1 MRLALTIEYEGTRY
15 HGFQS
20 QASAPTIQ
28 GELERAIRHLTGE
41 RIRVQAAGRTDAG
54 VHALAQVIAFD
65 TAAAHPPHTF
75 IRALNHWLPHDI
87 AVKNA
92 HVAPADFDPRRH
104 ARRRAYRYRIL
115 NAPTR
120 SPLARRFACH
130 IPQPL
135 DVPHMQA
142 AAVLFLGEHDFSR
155 FAPPLPPGKSP
166 VRAVFSAS
174 VRQTREQSG
183 AEIIFDVAA
192 NAFLRRQVR
201 RMAGALA
208 DIGLGKL
215 TIPDLQ
221 TLIANPADADA
232 IKPARALPPQGL
244 CLVSVQY
251 DNFTP

>member
-28 GELERAIRHLTGE
+28 GELERAIRQLTGE

-54 VHALAQVIAFD
+54 VHALAQVVAFD
-65 TAAAHPPHTF
+65 TTAAHPPHTF
-75 IRALNHWLPHDI
+75 VRALNHHLPADI
-87 AVKNA
+87 AVKSA
-92 HVAPADFDPRRH
+92 RVAPADFDPRRH

-135 DVPHMQA
+135 DVPHMQT
-142 AAVLFLGEHDFSR
+142 AAVLFLGAHDFTR

-166 VRAVFSAS
+166 IRAVFSAS
-174 VRQTREQSG
+174 IRQ
-183 AEIIFDVAA
+183 ADPEIIFDVAA

-221 TLIANPADADA
+221 TLIANHADADA

>member
-20 QASAPTIQ
+20 QASAPTVQ
-28 GELERAIRHLTGE
+28 AELERAIRQLTGAPA
-41 RIRVQAAGRTDAG
+41 RVHAAGRTDAG

-65 TAAAHPPHTF
+65 TAAAHPPATVV
-75 IRALNHWLPHDI
+75 RALNHWLPPDI
-87 AVKNA
+87 AVKSA
-92 HVAPADFDPRRH
+92 SVAPAHFDPRRH

-115 NAPTR
+115 NAPAR

-135 DVPHMQA
+135 NVPQMQA
-142 AAVLFLGEHDFSR
+142 AAALFLGEHDFIR
-155 FAPPLPPGKSP
+155 FAAPLPPGKSP
-166 VRAVFSAS
+166 VRAVSAAS
-174 VRQTREQSG
+174 ITQAG
-183 AEIIFDVAA
+183 AEIVFDVAA

-201 RMAGALA
+201 RMAGVLA

-221 TLIANPADADA
+221 TLLTAPRGA
-232 IKPARALPPQGL
+232 IIDKLARSLPPQGL
-244 CLVSVQY
+244 CLVSVEY

>member
-20 QASAPTIQ
+20 QTSAPTIQ
-28 GELERAIRHLTGE
+28 AELERAIRQLTGAPAG
-41 RIRVQAAGRTDAG
+41 VHAAGRTDAG
-54 VHALAQVIAFD
+54 VHALAQVVAFD
-65 TAAAHPPHTF
+65 TTAAHPPATVV
-75 IRALNHWLPHDI
+75 RALNHWLPPDI
-87 AVKNA
+87 AVKSA
-92 HVAPADFDPRRH
+92 SVAPADFDPRRH

-115 NAPTR
+115 NAPAR

-135 DVPHMQA
+135 NVPDMQA
-142 AAVLFLGEHDFSR
+142 AAALFVGEHDFTR
-155 FAPPLPPGKSP
+155 FAAPLPPGKSP
-166 VRAVFSAS
+166 VRAVSAAAI
-174 VRQTREQSG
+174 RQSG
-183 AEIIFDVAA
+183 AEIVFDVAA

-221 TLIANPADADA
+221 TLLTAPRGA
-232 IKPARALPPQGL
+232 IIDKLARSLPPQGL
-244 CLVSVQY
+244 CLISVEY

>member
-28 GELERAIRHLTGE
+28 GELERAIRRLTGE
-41 RIRVQAAGRTDAG
+41 PARVHAAGRTDAG

-65 TAAAHPPHTF
+65 TAAAHPPQTYV
-75 IRALNHWLPHDI
+75 RALNHYLPPDI
-87 AVKNA
+87 AVKSA
-92 HVAPADFDPRRH
+92 SVAPAHFDPRRH

-115 NAPTR
+115 TGPAR

-135 DVPHMQA
+135 DIPQMQA
-142 AAVLFLGEHDFSR
+142 AAALFLGEHDFTR

-166 VRAVFSAS
+166 VRAVSRATI
-174 VRQTREQSG
+174 RQAG
-183 AEIIFDVAA
+183 PEIIFDVAA

-221 TLIANPADADA
+221 TLLANPADDA
-232 IKPARALPPQGL
+232 IIKPTRSLPPQGL
-244 CLVSVQY
+244 CLINIEY
-251 DNFTP
+251 DNFNP

>member
-28 GELERAIRHLTGE
+28 AELERAIRQLTGAPA
-41 RIRVQAAGRTDAG
+41 RVHAAGRTDAG

-65 TAAAHPPHTF
+65 TAAAHPPATVV
-75 IRALNHWLPHDI
+75 RALNHWLPPDI
-87 AVKNA
+87 AVKSA
-92 HVAPADFDPRRH
+92 SVAPAHFDPRRH
-104 ARRRAYRYRIL
+104 AIRRAYRYRIL

-130 IPQPL
+130 IPQPV
-135 DVPHMQA
+135 DVPQMQA
-142 AAVLFLGEHDFSR
+142 AAALFLGEHDFTR

-166 VRAVFSAS
+166 IRAVSAAS
-174 VRQTREQSG
+174 ITQAG
-183 AEIIFDVAA
+183 AEIVFDVAA

-215 TIPDLQ
+215 TIPDIQ
-221 TLIANPADADA
+221 TLLTAPRGA
-232 IKPARALPPQGL
+232 IIDKPARSLPPQGL
-244 CLVSVQY
+244 CLVSVEY

>member
-20 QASAPTIQ
+20 QASAPTVQ
-28 GELERAIRHLTGE
+28 AELERAIRQLTGAPA
-41 RIRVQAAGRTDAG
+41 RVRAAGRTDAG

-65 TAAAHPPHTF
+65 TDAAHSPSTVV
-75 IRALNHWLPHDI
+75 RALNHWLPHDI
-87 AVKNA
+87 AVKSA
-92 HVAPADFDPRRH
+92 SVVPADFDPRRH

-135 DVPHMQA
+135 NIPDMQA
-142 AAVLFLGEHDFSR
+142 AAALFLGEHDFAR
-155 FAPPLPPGKSP
+155 FAAPLPPGKSP
-166 VRAVFSAS
+166 VRAVSAAAIT
-174 VRQTREQSG
+174 QIG
-183 AEIIFDVAA
+183 AEIVFDVAA

-221 TLIANPADADA
+221 TLLTAPRGA
-232 IKPARALPPQGL
+232 IIDNTTRSLPPQGL
-244 CLVSVQY
+244 CLISVEY